1 MIIKG
6 KDYIVETLELSNED
20 RNFIKICYDY
30 SQRYP
35 FKWNYLK
42 KDIFTNEEIIYFKDT
57 TMIISIDSIKLEKLL
72 ILFDFLKSL
81 LNYRIIKKIIQ
92 KKEFVIAHF
101 SETFQMEY
109 IQRLDFLE
117 SISLYRK
124 LLKELN
130 LPDFRNYKIV
140 ANHGET
146 TAQDMMELGSYI
158 RDIIKLNK
166 DKHNFRIF
174 APDETLSNR
183 LNYVFEATNRKW
195 NAKKIENEMDY
206 PGQIKVNVIRE
217 TRTVDYAK

>member
-124 LLKELN
+124 LLKELKKEVYFGVKLFYDN
-130 LPDFRNYKIV
+130 KEYLISILAHYHNKWFIFDASRKIEYSLDNSIEV
-140 ANHGET
+140 VQT
-146 TAQDMMELGSYI
+146 IYQ
-158 RDIIKLNK
+158 LNK
-166 DKHNFRIF
+166 IHLYSRIKTKLMIQYE
-174 APDETLSNR
+174 ET
-183 LNYVFEATNRKW
+183 NY
-195 NAKKIENEMDY
+195 
-206 PGQIKVNVIRE
+206 E
-217 TRTVDYAK
+217 TA

>member
-124 LLKELN
+124 LLKELKKEVYFGVKLFYDN
-130 LPDFRNYKIV
+130 KEYLISILAHYHNKWFIC
-140 ANHGET
+140 
-146 TAQDMMELGSYI
+146 L
-158 RDIIKLNK
+158 DIINCFLYIPFCDITACYKWSAHCT
-166 DKHNFRIF
+166 DRIF
-174 APDETLSNR
+174 P
-183 LNYVFEATNRKW
+183 
-195 NAKKIENEMDY
+195 KKCMI
-206 PGQIKVNVIRE
+206 
-217 TRTVDYAK
+217 

>member
-109 IQRLDFLE
+109 IQRVKLFYDNKEYLISILAHYHNKWFIFDASRKIEYSLDN
-117 SISLYRK
+117 SIEVVQTIY
-124 LLKELN
+124 
-130 LPDFRNYKIV
+130 
-140 ANHGET
+140 
-146 TAQDMMELGSYI
+146 Q
-158 RDIIKLNK
+158 LNK
-166 DKHNFRIF
+166 IHLYSRIKTKLMIQY
-174 APDETLSNR
+174 AETNYENALWNI
-183 LNYVFEATNRKW
+183 LNCTS
-195 NAKKIENEMDY
+195 
-206 PGQIKVNVIRE
+206 
-217 TRTVDYAK
+217 

>member
-42 KDIFTNEEIIYFKDT
+42 KDIFTNKEIIYFKDT

-124 LLKELN
+124 LLKELKKEVYFGVKLFYDN
-130 LPDFRNYKIV
+130 KEYLISILAHYHNKWFIFDASRKIEYSLDNSIEV
-140 ANHGET
+140 VQT
-146 TAQDMMELGSYI
+146 IYQ
-158 RDIIKLNK
+158 LNK
-166 DKHNFRIF
+166 IHLYSRIKTKLMIQY
-174 APDETLSNR
+174 AETNYENALWNILNR
-183 LNYVFEATNRKW
+183 TS
-195 NAKKIENEMDY
+195 
-206 PGQIKVNVIRE
+206 
-217 TRTVDYAK
+217 

>member
-42 KDIFTNEEIIYFKDT
+42 KDIFANEEIIYFKDT

-101 SETFQMEY
+101 SETFQMEH

-124 LLKELN
+124 LLKELKKEVYFGVKLFYDN
-130 LPDFRNYKIV
+130 KEYLISILAHYHNKWFIFDASRKIEYSLDNSIEV
-140 ANHGET
+140 VQT
-146 TAQDMMELGSYI
+146 IYQ
-158 RDIIKLNK
+158 LNK
-166 DKHNFRIF
+166 IHLYSRIKTKLMIQY
-174 APDETLSNR
+174 AETNYENALWNI
-183 LNYVFEATNRKW
+183 LNCTS
-195 NAKKIENEMDY
+195 
-206 PGQIKVNVIRE
+206 
-217 TRTVDYAK
+217 

>member
-101 SETFQMEY
+101 SEAFQMEY

-117 SISLYRK
+117 SISL
-124 LLKELN
+124 
-130 LPDFRNYKIV
+130 
-140 ANHGET
+140 
-146 TAQDMMELGSYI
+146 
-158 RDIIKLNK
+158 
-166 DKHNFRIF
+166 
-174 APDETLSNR
+174 
-183 LNYVFEATNRKW
+183 
-195 NAKKIENEMDY
+195 
-206 PGQIKVNVIRE
+206 
-217 TRTVDYAK
+217 

>member
-42 KDIFTNEEIIYFKDT
+42 KDIFTNGEIIYFKDT

-101 SETFQMEY
+101 SEAFQMEY

-124 LLKELN
+124 LLKELKKEVYFGVKLFYDN
-130 LPDFRNYKIV
+130 KEYLISILAHYHNKWFIFDASRKIEYSLDNSIEV
-140 ANHGET
+140 VQT
-146 TAQDMMELGSYI
+146 IYQ
-158 RDIIKLNK
+158 LNK
-166 DKHNFRIF
+166 IHLYSRIKTKLMIQY
-174 APDETLSNR
+174 AETNYENALWNI
-183 LNYVFEATNRKW
+183 LNCTS
-195 NAKKIENEMDY
+195 
-206 PGQIKVNVIRE
+206 
-217 TRTVDYAK
+217 

>member
-42 KDIFTNEEIIYFKDT
+42 KDIFTNEEI

-101 SETFQMEY
+101 SEAFQMEY

-124 LLKELN
+124 LLKELKKEVYFGVKLFYDN
-130 LPDFRNYKIV
+130 KEYLISILAHYHNKWFIFDASRKIEYSLDNSIEV
-140 ANHGET
+140 VQT
-146 TAQDMMELGSYI
+146 IYQ
-158 RDIIKLNK
+158 LNK
-166 DKHNFRIF
+166 IHLYSRIKTKLMIQY
-174 APDETLSNR
+174 AETNYENALWNI
-183 LNYVFEATNRKW
+183 LNCTS
-195 NAKKIENEMDY
+195 
-206 PGQIKVNVIRE
+206 
-217 TRTVDYAK
+217 

>member
-42 KDIFTNEEIIYFKDT
+42 KDIFTNKEIIYFKDT

-124 LLKELN
+124 LLKELKKEVYFGVKLFYDN
-130 LPDFRNYKIV
+130 KEYLISILAHYHNKWFIFDASRKIEYSLDNSIEV
-140 ANHGET
+140 VQT
-146 TAQDMMELGSYI
+146 IYQ
-158 RDIIKLNK
+158 LNK
-166 DKHNFRIF
+166 IHLYSRIKTKLMIQY
-174 APDETLSNR
+174 AETNYENALWNI
-183 LNYVFEATNRKW
+183 LNCTS
-195 NAKKIENEMDY
+195 
-206 PGQIKVNVIRE
+206 
-217 TRTVDYAK
+217 

>member
-124 LLKELN
+124 LLKELKKEVY
-130 LPDFRNYKIV
+130 FGV
-140 ANHGET
+140 
-146 TAQDMMELGSYI
+146 
-158 RDIIKLNK
+158 KLFYDNK
-166 DKHNFRIF
+166 EYLISILAHYHNKWFIF
-174 APDETLSNR
+174 DASR
-183 LNYVFEATNRKW
+183 
-195 NAKKIENEMDY
+195 KIEYSLDNSIEVVQTIY
-206 PGQIKVNVIRE
+206 
-217 TRTVDYAK
+217 

>member
-101 SETFQMEY
+101 SEAFQMEY

-124 LLKELN
+124 LLKELKKEVYFGVKLFYDN
-130 LPDFRNYKIV
+130 KEYLISILAHYHNKWFIFDASRKIEYSLDNSIEV
-140 ANHGET
+140 VQT
-146 TAQDMMELGSYI
+146 IYQ
-158 RDIIKLNK
+158 LNK
-166 DKHNFRIF
+166 IHLYSRIKTKLMIQY
-174 APDETLSNR
+174 AETIS
-183 LNYVFEATNRKW
+183 
-195 NAKKIENEMDY
+195 
-206 PGQIKVNVIRE
+206 
-217 TRTVDYAK
+217 

>member
-42 KDIFTNEEIIYFKDT
+42 KDIFTKEEIIYFKDT

-124 LLKELN
+124 LLKELKKEVYFGVKLFYDN
-130 LPDFRNYKIV
+130 KEYLISILAHYHNKWFIFDASRKIEYSLDNSIEV
-140 ANHGET
+140 VQT
-146 TAQDMMELGSYI
+146 IYQ
-158 RDIIKLNK
+158 LNK
-166 DKHNFRIF
+166 IHLYSRIKTKLMIQY
-174 APDETLSNR
+174 AETNYENALWNI
-183 LNYVFEATNRKW
+183 LNCTS
-195 NAKKIENEMDY
+195 
-206 PGQIKVNVIRE
+206 
-217 TRTVDYAK
+217 

>member
-20 RNFIKICYDY
+20 CNFIKICYDY

-72 ILFDFLKSL
+72 TLFDFLKSL

-124 LLKELN
+124 LLKELKKEVYFGVKLFYDN
-130 LPDFRNYKIV
+130 KEYLISILAHYHNKWFIFDASRKIEYSLDNSIEV
-140 ANHGET
+140 VQT
-146 TAQDMMELGSYI
+146 IYQ
-158 RDIIKLNK
+158 LNK
-166 DKHNFRIF
+166 IHLHSRIKTKLMIQY
-174 APDETLSNR
+174 AETNYENALWNI
-183 LNYVFEATNRKW
+183 LNCTS
-195 NAKKIENEMDY
+195 
-206 PGQIKVNVIRE
+206 
-217 TRTVDYAK
+217 

>member
-57 TMIISIDSIKLEKLL
+57 TMIISIKLEKLL

-101 SETFQMEY
+101 SEAFQMEY

-124 LLKELN
+124 LFKELKKEVYFGVKLFYDN
-130 LPDFRNYKIV
+130 KEYLISILAHYHNKWFIFDASRKIEYSLDNSIEV
-140 ANHGET
+140 VQT
-146 TAQDMMELGSYI
+146 IYQ
-158 RDIIKLNK
+158 LNK
-166 DKHNFRIF
+166 IHLYSRIKTKLMIQY
-174 APDETLSNR
+174 AETNYENALWNI
-183 LNYVFEATNRKW
+183 LNCTS
-195 NAKKIENEMDY
+195 
-206 PGQIKVNVIRE
+206 
-217 TRTVDYAK
+217 

>member
-101 SETFQMEY
+101 SEAFQMEY

-124 LLKELN
+124 LLKELKKEVYFGVKLFYDN
-130 LPDFRNYKIV
+130 KEYLISILAHCHNKWFIFDASRKIEYSLDNSIEV
-140 ANHGET
+140 VQT
-146 TAQDMMELGSYI
+146 IYQ
-158 RDIIKLNK
+158 LNK
-166 DKHNFRIF
+166 IHLYSRSEK
-174 APDETLSNR
+174 
-183 LNYVFEATNRKW
+183 
-195 NAKKIENEMDY
+195 M
-206 PGQIKVNVIRE
+206 
-217 TRTVDYAK
+217 

>member
-42 KDIFTNEEIIYFKDT
+42 KDIFTNKEIIYFKDT

-124 LLKELN
+124 LLKELKKEVYFGVKLFYDN
-130 LPDFRNYKIV
+130 KEYLISILAHYHNKWFIFDASIKIEYSLDNSIEV
-140 ANHGET
+140 VQT
-146 TAQDMMELGSYI
+146 IYQ
-158 RDIIKLNK
+158 LNK
-166 DKHNFRIF
+166 IHLYSRIKTKLMIQY
-174 APDETLSNR
+174 AETNYENALWNI
-183 LNYVFEATNRKW
+183 LNCTS
-195 NAKKIENEMDY
+195 
-206 PGQIKVNVIRE
+206 
-217 TRTVDYAK
+217 

>member
-42 KDIFTNEEIIYFKDT
+42 KNIFRNEEIIYFIVIK
-57 TMIISIDSIKLEKLL
+57 MIFIIDSIKLEKLL

-124 LLKELN
+124 LLKELKKEVYFGVKLFYDN
-130 LPDFRNYKIV
+130 KEYLISILAHYHNKWFIFDASRKIEYSLDNSIEV
-140 ANHGET
+140 VQT
-146 TAQDMMELGSYI
+146 IYQ
-158 RDIIKLNK
+158 LNK
-166 DKHNFRIF
+166 IHLYSRIKTKLMIQY
-174 APDETLSNR
+174 AETNYENALWNI
-183 LNYVFEATNRKW
+183 LNCTS
-195 NAKKIENEMDY
+195 
-206 PGQIKVNVIRE
+206 
-217 TRTVDYAK
+217 